1 MILALTKPLFKG
13 HILHGGKKNPTTQ
26 MSQKVYVTK
35 SNERLDERR
44 SIWTYIYRQEL
55 KKVSG
60 SESLS
65 SFYILKKWLLQLF
78 S

>member
-35 SNERLDERR
+35 SNERLDEHR
-44 SIWTYIYRQEL
+44 SI
-55 KKVSG
+55 
-60 SESLS
+60 
-65 SFYILKKWLLQLF
+65 
-78 S
+78 

>member
-1 MILALTKPLFKG
+1 
-13 HILHGGKKNPTTQ
+13 

-35 SNERLDERR
+35 SNERLDEHR
-44 SIWTYIYRQEL
+44 SIWTYMYRQEL